1 MSDNFDALR
10 DEIALRRASIL
21 DARREHADGELSDAA
36 LSELVEREEEA
47 IARCEAQMA
56 ASAESLAP
64 SDVAVSPV
72 EPRRH
77 RRRYLYLSLGCFVVA
92 VVIVLV
98 SALAPR
104 QPGTSASGNISQST
118 KAQIAQLLAQGE
130 VDVATQND
138 TLALDA
144 FNQVLSLDPNNIE
157 ALTQSGWLSFSAG
170 SAQKD
175 VAAVRLG
182 ESRLRQ
188 AIEKAPRDP
197 DPRLYYAIVAALTP
211 GERTLAIQQFQR
223 FLALAPSKQ
232 LLATAAPWLRQLGL
246 AAK

>member
-10 DEIALRRASIL
+10 DEVALRRASIL
-21 DARREHADGELSDAA
+21 DARREHAEGELSDAA
-36 LSELVEREEEA
+36 LAELVAREEEA
-47 IARCEAQMA
+47 IARCEAQLV
-56 ASAESLAP
+56 SSPETTEP
-64 SDVAVSPV
+64 VAVAATSTG
-72 EPRRH
+72 PRRH
-77 RRRYLYLSLGCFVVA
+77 RRRYLYVALGCFVVA
-92 VVIVLV
+92 VIIVLV

-104 QPGTSASGNISQST
+104 QPGTSATGNISQST

-138 TLALDA
+138 NLALDA

-157 ALTQSGWLSFSAG
+157 ALTQSGWISFSAG

-175 VAAVRLG
+175 LAAVRLG

-188 AIEKAPRDP
+188 AIERAPRDP
-197 DPRLYYAIVAALTP
+197 DPRLYYGIVAALTP
-211 GERTLAIQQFQR
+211 GERALAVQEFR
-223 FLALAPSKQ
+223 SFLALSPSKQ